1 MKREDDDKEISI
13 KLTEGQ
19 KERIRRNRQIA
30 MERREAK
37 RLRLQCASGV
47 SNKLSEAKF
56 GGKNVPAAGEANE
69 GDGVGVSVYVTK
81 QEAMHSYCLPQ
92 GTLDVCEFTERENPR
107 NRKFQPMKLF
117 HRAEVRRRAYERY
130 GGKDGLEKERERR
143 KRKRFEKDMANVR
156 EIFESG

>member
-1 MKREDDDKEISI
+1 MKRENDAKEKSET
-13 KLTEGQ
+13 LSEDQ

-37 RLRLQCASGV
+37 RLRLQSANGV
-47 SNKLSEAKF
+47 SNKLPEAKF
-56 GGKNVPAAGEANE
+56 GGRNVPAAAEGE
-69 GDGVGVSVYVTK
+69 GVSVYVTK
-81 QEAMHSYCLPQ
+81 QEAMHNYCLPQ

-143 KRKRFEKDMANVR
+143 QRKRFEKDMANVR